1 MNNYATLMSIVSGL
15 GQSPVFR
22 LRQTWGLVN
31 PRIRNL
37 LEELRDLMSSEKN
50 WAKYREVLRQASP
63 PCVPFLGMYCI
74 VTFFLFPSYFIVL

>member
-37 LEELRDLMSSEKN
+37 LDELRDLMSSEKN
-50 WAKYREVLRQASP
+50 
-63 PCVPFLGMYCI
+63 
-74 VTFFLFPSYFIVL
+74 